1 MGEGAAQPAVTW
13 GRASQY
19 QQLHGGKL
27 RPTRSSTGES
37 VSLPAVT
44 QGELGPTHSSTGE
57 STSTPADAAPRG
69 RAFLCPQLHG
79 GEIAQPAVPRGRALL
94 YQLLHGGSFAQLARP
109 LGRAFQYQQLN
120 GGQLEH
126 FSYTREVVA
135 IYISS
140 YTGESPAR
148 PTQLHVGERFDT
160 SIYVAQRFAK
170 TTVQQ
175 AFL

>member
-1 MGEGAAQPAVTW
+1 MGESAAQPTVTW
-13 GRASQY
+13 GRPSQY

-69 RAFLCPQLHG
+69 RAF
-79 GEIAQPAVPRGRALL
+79 
-94 YQLLHGGSFAQLARP
+94 
-109 LGRAFQYQQLN
+109 QYQQLN

-126 FSYTREVVA
+126 FSYTREIVA

-160 SIYVAQRFAK
+160 SIYVAQSLAK